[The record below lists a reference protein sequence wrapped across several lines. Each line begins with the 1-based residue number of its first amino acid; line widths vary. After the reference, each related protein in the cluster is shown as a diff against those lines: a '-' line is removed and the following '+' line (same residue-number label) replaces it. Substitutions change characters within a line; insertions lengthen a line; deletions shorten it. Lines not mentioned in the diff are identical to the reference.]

1 MDYLYAHLDGGSA
14 SSSWLHNGP
23 ATSGRIVGRSVSEF
37 FTRSV
42 CCSVCQGSGPRQLR
56 VGTGQGGLLTF
67 LLSLSS
73 NSVCMWC
80 VYRHFNKHCMSRD
93 GSARPRYLICNAL
106 PGCWINSLLN
116 IAPLLPG
123 SWSSGDRAWK
133 PNFGCP
139 QGSMPRRFVRG
150 ESRFWDPGSR
160 PAGHGQQCRMH
171 RAGVLGGRHGDSDM
185 VCLFVI
191 TDKGGSK
198 GSRPGASKCWFD
210 GLVCPVTVA

>member
-1 MDYLYAHLDGGSA
+1 MYIWVEAQLLLRGYTTVQPPAVVLSVDRSVN
-14 SSSWLHNGP
+14 SSPSRCVVGLSGAR
-23 ATSGRIVGRSVSEF
+23 ATSTSCRHR
-37 FTRSV
+37 
-42 CCSVCQGSGPRQLR
+42 
-56 VGTGQGGLLTF
+56 QGGLLTF

-80 VYRHFNKHCMSRD
+80 VYRHFNRHRMSRD

-139 QGSMPRRFVRG
+139 QASMPRRFVRG

-160 PAGHGQQCRMH
+160 PA
-171 RAGVLGGRHGDSDM
+171 RAWTTMQDVYGRGAGRQTWDSDM
-185 VCLFVI
+185 VCLSVI
-191 TDKGGSK
+191 TDKGGSR

-210 GLVCPVTVA
+210 GLLCPVTVA